1 MRAKRTTTW
10 ILAMTTAAALAGRTA
25 AAADETRAANSA
37 TTRRIVVS
45 LPDRKLA
52 LLVDHRLHLGLGQE
66 RQRLLLAKVGL
77 ERVGLRLRE
86 LHLADHVV
94 E

>member
-1 MRAKRTTTW
+1 MTTRMTTW

-52 LLVDHRLHLGLGQE
+52 LLENDEIVSIYPV
-66 RQRLLLAKVGL
+66 AVGAQISP
-77 ERVGLRLRE
+77 VSSSFI
-86 LHLADHVV
+86 
-94 E
+94 